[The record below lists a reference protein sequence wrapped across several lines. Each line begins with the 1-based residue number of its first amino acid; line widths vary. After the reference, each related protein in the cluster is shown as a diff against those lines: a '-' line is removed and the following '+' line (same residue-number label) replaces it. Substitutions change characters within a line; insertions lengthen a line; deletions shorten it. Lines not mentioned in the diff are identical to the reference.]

1 MHYDTNISYVRRVFC
16 SLFLMVIIV
25 GNSSAQNL
33 RQKGHFFLNQQ
44 YIVPSSI
51 AFTEGLSLYGNY
63 RGQWFGVEGSPQ
75 EQEFAAS
82 IYLPDLNSAVGLSI
96 NNEIIGAFRTTYIE
110 AQFAYKL
117 NIKKSKLA
125 FGLSLGVESSVLKGD
140 ILTTPEQTPT
150 QVNTDP
156 TLPISREN
164 FTRPIMGLGIST
176 SFKGIQVD
184 ISVNNLLNNASKIQ
198 GQNQVLSYRRGTVFN
213 SHINYKRAIG
223 KDFTLNP
230 GVQIS
235 TDFIQNQLSFYVLSS
250 YKSIFHFG
258 LMYRGYNNL
267 SNDAL
272 IPILGFKPFNTMKMF
287 YSYEIVTNSLSRS
300 STGTHEVSISYDIP
314 SNKIFKKGKV
324 LYNPR
329 FL

>member
-1 MHYDTNISYVRRVFC
+1 M
-16 SLFLMVIIV
+16 IV
-25 GNSSAQNL
+25 GSTTAQNL

-44 YIVPSSI
+44 YVSPSSI
-51 AFTEGLSLYGNY
+51 AFSDGLSLYGNY

-75 EQEFAAS
+75 EQEIAAS
-82 IYLPDLNSAVGLSI
+82 IYLPDLKSAVGLSI

-110 AQFAYKL
+110 SQFAYNL
-117 NIKKSKLA
+117 SLKKSKLA
-125 FGLSLGVESSVLKGD
+125 FGLSLGIESSVLKGD

-164 FTRPIMGLGIST
+164 FTRPIMGLGVSS
-176 SFKGIQVD
+176 SFKGIQIDV
-184 ISVNNLLNNASKIQ
+184 SVNNLLNSASKIQ
-198 GQNQVLSYRRGTVFN
+198 GQNQTLSFRRGTVFN
-213 SHINYKRAIG
+213 SHINYKTAIG
-223 KDFTLNP
+223 NNFTLNP
-230 GVQIS
+230 GVQVN
-235 TDFIQNQLSFYVLSS
+235 TDFIQTQMSVYLLSS
-250 YKSIFHFG
+250 YKSLFHFG

-287 YSYEIVTNSLSRS
+287 YSYEIATNNLSRS
-300 STGTHEVSISYDIP
+300 TTGTHEVSISYDIP
-314 SNKIFKKGKV
+314 SDKIFKKGKV
-324 LYNPR
+324 SYNPR